1 MEEKKKE
8 TETNQKLRELLEKVK
23 RLKASNSIPS
33 EETLYELLSQLEDLF
48 TTNSL
53 REGEESFENTETIR
67 SQIKAELLPLLT
79 NLPKEDENFIDTEN
93 EVLFYHQDSFSA
105 F

>member
-53 REGEESFENTETIR
+53 REGEESFENTETLR

-79 NLPKEDENFIDTEN
+79 NLPKEDENFIDAEN
-93 EVLFYHQDSFSA
+93 EVLFYHQDSFST